1 MNDRLPRKLAAILYA
16 DVAGYSR
23 LTGADEDA
31 THKTLNKYLDLFSQT
46 IESHHGQ
53 VMHYA
58 GDAILAR
65 FEAAVDALSCA
76 SVVQQ
81 QLAEYNEDLPENSQ
95 LHFRIGLN
103 LGDVI
108 EDRGEIYGDG
118 VNIAARLESLADP
131 GGICVSDAVRTAVQ
145 KKLDL
150 NYEEMGDQSL
160 KNIEEPV
167 RAYRVLMDIRSSA
180 IPGSTGAE
188 SSSSSLEFSVPDR
201 PSVAI
206 LPFKSL
212 GSDPDQDYLA
222 DGIRLGIQATL
233 VQLSGL
239 FLVNAPAL
247 NTYRD
252 SDATATSV
260 GTELDVRY
268 ILEGAVQQAGDRI
281 RVTVQLTDVD
291 TKQTI
296 WAERYDRIVDDVF
309 KLQDE
314 ITREVISA
322 LNIKLI
328 KAESYRVW
336 FEKITSPEARE
347 YFYRGS
353 SYLYGGNKEDNALA
367 RQMYEELYRV
377 QPDSVIGPSNIS
389 ITHWL
394 DAFFN
399 WTDNPDES
407 IRQAAEWAKKAMQYD
422 DNNGI
427 GHAVYGHL
435 QLLDG
440 QYDEALTAC
449 SKGVELRAS
458 CPVAHGLMGLVLN
471 YCGDARMAVKSLRE
485 ALQLEKIY
493 PAWMINVLAVAYRDC
508 GEVELSIS
516 AAKESM
522 RLNPQKDDA
531 QLILCSNYKLAA
543 DHEQARSTADNI
555 IASNPTFRLADY
567 AKRQPYKH
575 PAPLNRVIDALREA
589 GLPE

>member
-23 LTGADEDA
+23 LTGVDEDA

-180 IPGSTGAE
+180 ILSSTGAE
-188 SSSSSLEFSVPDR
+188 SSSSLLEFSVPER

-239 FLVNAPAL
+239 FLVNAPVL

-260 GTELDVRY
+260 GMELGVRY
-268 ILEGAVQQAGDRI
+268 VLEGAVQQAGDRI
-281 RVTVQLTDVD
+281 RATVQLTDVD
-291 TKQTI
+291 TRQTI

-389 ITHWL
+389 VTHWL

-485 ALQLEKIY
+485 ALQLEKNY
-493 PAWMINVLAVAYRDC
+493 PAWMINVLAAAYRDC

-531 QLILCSNYKLAA
+531 QLILCSDYKLAA

-555 IASNPTFRLADY
+555 IASNPTFSLADY

>member
-118 VNIAARLESLADP
+118 VNIAARLECLADP
-131 GGICVSDAVRTAVQ
+131 GGICVSDAIRSAVQ

-268 ILEGAVQQAGDRI
+268 ILEGAVQQEGDRI

-389 ITHWL
+389 VTHWL

>member
-131 GGICVSDAVRTAVQ
+131 GGICVSDAIRSAVQ

-167 RAYRVLMDIRSSA
+167 RAYRILMDIRSST

-212 GSDPDQDYLA
+212 GSDPDQGYLA

-260 GTELDVRY
+260 GTELGVRY
-268 ILEGAVQQAGDRI
+268 VLEGAVQQAGDRI
-281 RVTVQLTDVD
+281 RATIQLTDVD
-291 TKQTI
+291 TKQAI
-296 WAERYDRIVDDVF
+296 WTERYDRIVNDVF

-328 KAESYRVW
+328 KTESYRVW
-336 FEKITSPEARE
+336 FGKIASPEARE

-353 SYLYGGNKEDNALA
+353 SYLYGGNLEDNALA
-367 RQMYEELYRV
+367 REMYEGLYRV

-435 QLLDG
+435 LLLDG

-531 QLILCSNYKLAA
+531 QLILCSDYKLAA

-555 IASNPTFRLADY
+555 IASNPTFSLADY

>member
-1 MNDRLPRKLAAILYA
+1 
-16 DVAGYSR
+16 
-23 LTGADEDA
+23 
-31 THKTLNKYLDLFSQT
+31 
-46 IESHHGQ
+46 
-53 VMHYA
+53 MHYA

-180 IPGSTGAE
+180 ILSSTGAE
-188 SSSSSLEFSVPDR
+188 SSSSLLEFSVPER

-239 FLVNAPAL
+239 FLVNAPVL

-260 GTELDVRY
+260 GMELGVRY
-268 ILEGAVQQAGDRI
+268 VLEGAVQQAGDRI
-281 RVTVQLTDVD
+281 RATVQLTDVD
-291 TKQTI
+291 TRQTI

-389 ITHWL
+389 VTHWL

-407 IRQAAEWAKKAMQYD
+407 VRQATEWAKKAMQYD

-485 ALQLEKIY
+485 ALQLEKNY
-493 PAWMINVLAVAYRDC
+493 PAWMINVLAAAYRDC

-531 QLILCSNYKLAA
+531 QLILCSDYKLAA
-543 DHEQARSTADNI
+543 DHEQARSTANNI
-555 IASNPTFRLADY
+555 IASNPTFSLADY

>member
-31 THKTLNKYLDLFSQT
+31 THKTLNRYLDLFSQT

-131 GGICVSDAVRTAVQ
+131 GGICVSDAIRSAVQ

-150 NYEEMGDQSL
+150 TYEEMGDQSL

-260 GTELDVRY
+260 GTELGVRY

-328 KAESYRVW
+328 KDENYRVW
-336 FEKITSPEARE
+336 FGKLASPEARE
-347 YFYRGS
+347 YYYRGS
-353 SYLYGGNKEDNALA
+353 SYLYGGNMEDNALA

-422 DNNGI
+422 NNNGI

-440 QYDEALTAC
+440 QYDEALATC
-449 SKGVELRAS
+449 SKGVELRTS
-458 CPVAHGLMGLVLN
+458 CPLAHGLMGLVLN

-516 AAKESM
+516 AANESM

-531 QLILCSNYKLAA
+531 ELILCSDYKLAA

-555 IASNPTFRLADY
+555 IARNPTFSLADY

>member
-76 SVVQQ
+76 SAVQQ
-81 QLAEYNEDLPENSQ
+81 QLAKHNEDLPDERQ

-131 GGICVSDAVRTAVQ
+131 GGICLSDAIRSAVQ

-167 RAYRVLMDIRSSA
+167 RAYRVLIGTRSSA
-180 IPGSTGAE
+180 VPGSTSIE
-188 SSSSSLEFSVPDR
+188 TNSSSLEFALPDR

-206 LPFKSL
+206 IPFKSL

-222 DGIRLGIQATL
+222 DGIRFGIQAAL
-233 VQLSGL
+233 VQLPEL
-239 FLVNAPAL
+239 FLVNAIAL
-247 NTYRD
+247 NAYRD
-252 SDATATSV
+252 KDVTALSV
-260 GTELDVRY
+260 GMELGVRY
-268 ILEGAVQQAGDRI
+268 VLEGAVQQAGDRI
-281 RVTVQLTDVD
+281 RATVQLTDIH
-291 TKQTI
+291 TRQTI
-296 WAERYDRIVDDVF
+296 WAERYDRVLEDVF

-314 ITREVISA
+314 ITWEVITS
-322 LNIKLI
+322 LNVKLQKSEI
-328 KAESYRVW
+328 GRIW
-336 FEKITSPEARE
+336 FGKLTNPEARE
-347 YFYRGS
+347 YFYRGMS
-353 SYLYGGNKEDNALA
+353 HLYAINKEDNAVA
-367 RQMYEELYRV
+367 RQMLEELYRV
-377 QPDSVIGPSNIS
+377 QPDSVTGPSNVAV
-389 ITHWL
+389 THYF
-394 DAFFN
+394 DAYFG
-399 WTDNPDES
+399 WTDSPEES
-407 IRQAAEWAKKAMQYD
+407 YEQAAKWAKIAMQYE

-427 GHAVYGHL
+427 GHAIFGYL
-435 QLLDG
+435 QYLKG
-440 QYDEALTAC
+440 NYDEALSICA
-449 SKGVELRAS
+449 KGVELRSS
-458 CPVAHGLMGLVLN
+458 CPLAHGVLGLVRN
-471 YCGDARMAVKSLRE
+471 YYGDARAAVKNLRE
-485 ALQLEKIY
+485 ALQLERVY
-493 PAWMINVLAVAYRDC
+493 PTWLIDVLATAYRDC

-516 AAKESM
+516 AAKESV
-522 RLNPQKDDA
+522 RLDPDKNDA
-531 QLILCSNYKLAA
+531 RLILCSDYELSA
-543 DHEQARSTADNI
+543 DHDQAQRIAEEIIRSD
-555 IASNPTFRLADY
+555 PTFKLSTY
-567 AKRQPYKH
+567 AERQPYKN
-575 PAPLNRVIDALREA
+575 PAPLERVIESLRA
-589 GLPE
+589 TGLPE

>member
-131 GGICVSDAVRTAVQ
+131 GGICVSDAIRSAVQ

-150 NYEEMGDQSL
+150 TYEEMGDQSL

-260 GTELDVRY
+260 GTELGVRY
-268 ILEGAVQQAGDRI
+268 VLEGAVQQAGDRI

-328 KAESYRVW
+328 KTESYRVW
-336 FEKITSPEARE
+336 FGKLASPEARE

-353 SYLYGGNKEDNALA
+353 SYLYGGNLEDNALA
-367 RQMYEELYRV
+367 REMFEGLYRV

-422 DNNGI
+422 NNNGI

-440 QYDEALTAC
+440 QYDEALATC
-449 SKGVELRAS
+449 SKGVELRTS
-458 CPVAHGLMGLVLN
+458 CPLAHGLMGLVLN

-516 AAKESM
+516 AANESM

-531 QLILCSNYKLAA
+531 ELILCSDYKLAA

-555 IASNPTFRLADY
+555 IASNPTFSLADY

>member
-1 MNDRLPRKLAAILYA
+1 M
-16 DVAGYSR
+16 
-23 LTGADEDA
+23 
-31 THKTLNKYLDLFSQT
+31 
-46 IESHHGQ
+46 
-53 VMHYA
+53 
-58 GDAILAR
+58 
-65 FEAAVDALSCA
+65 
-76 SVVQQ
+76 
-81 QLAEYNEDLPENSQ
+81 PENSQ

-131 GGICVSDAVRTAVQ
+131 GGICVSDAIRSAVQ

-167 RAYRVLMDIRSSA
+167 RAYRILMDIRSSA
-180 IPGSTGAE
+180 IPGSTGAG
-188 SSSSSLEFSVPDR
+188 SSSSLLEFSVPDR

-260 GTELDVRY
+260 GTELGVRY
-268 ILEGAVQQAGDRI
+268 VLEGAVQQAGDRI
-281 RVTVQLTDVD
+281 RATIQLTDVD
-291 TKQTI
+291 TKQAI
-296 WAERYDRIVDDVF
+296 WTERYDRIVNDVF

-322 LNIKLI
+322 LSIKLI
-328 KAESYRVW
+328 KTESYRVW
-336 FEKITSPEARE
+336 FGKIASPEARE

-353 SYLYGGNKEDNALA
+353 SYLYGGNLEDNALA
-367 RQMYEELYRV
+367 REMYEGFYRV

-435 QLLDG
+435 LLLDG

-493 PAWMINVLAVAYRDC
+493 PAWMIDVLAVAYRDC

-522 RLNPQKDDA
+522 RLNPQKDEA
-531 QLILCSNYKLAA
+531 QLILCSGYELAA

-555 IASNPTFRLADY
+555 IASNPTFSLADY

>member
-131 GGICVSDAVRTAVQ
+131 GGICVSDAIRSAVQ

-167 RAYRVLMDIRSSA
+167 RAYRILMDIRSST

-247 NTYRD
+247 NNYRD

-260 GTELDVRY
+260 GTELGVRY
-268 ILEGAVQQAGDRI
+268 VLEGAVQQAGDRI
-281 RVTVQLTDVD
+281 RATIQLTDVD
-291 TKQTI
+291 TKQAI
-296 WAERYDRIVDDVF
+296 WTERYDRIVNDVF

-328 KAESYRVW
+328 KTESYRVW
-336 FEKITSPEARE
+336 FGKIASPEARE

-353 SYLYGGNKEDNALA
+353 SYLYGGNLEDNALA
-367 RQMYEELYRV
+367 REMYEGLYRV

-435 QLLDG
+435 LLLDG

-531 QLILCSNYKLAA
+531 QLILCSDYKLAA

-555 IASNPTFRLADY
+555 IASNPTFSLADY

>member
-1 MNDRLPRKLAAILYA
+1 MEDRLPRKLAAILYA

-23 LTGADEDA
+23 LTGDDEDA
-31 THKTLNKYLDLFSQT
+31 THKTLNRYLDLFAQT

-76 SVVQQ
+76 SVIQRQ
-81 QLAEYNEDLPENSQ
+81 FAEHNEDLSEERR

-131 GGICVSDAVRTAVQ
+131 GGICVSDAIRSAVQ

-167 RAYRVLMDIRSSA
+167 RAYRVLMDTGSSA
-180 IPGSTGAE
+180 EPGSTGVG
-188 SSSSSLEFSVPDR
+188 SSSSSLEFSLPDR

-212 GSDPDQDYLA
+212 GSDPGQDYLA
-222 DGIRLGIQATL
+222 DGIRFGIQAAL
-233 VQLSGL
+233 VQLPEL
-239 FLVNAPAL
+239 FLVNAVAL
-247 NTYRD
+247 NAYREKD
-252 SDATATSV
+252 VTALSA
-260 GTELDVRY
+260 GIELGVRY

-281 RVTVQLTDVD
+281 RATVQLTDIH

-296 WAERYDRIVDDVF
+296 WAERYDRVLEDVF

-314 ITREVISA
+314 ITWEVITS
-322 LNIKLI
+322 LNVKLQKSEI
-328 KAESYRVW
+328 GRIW
-336 FEKITSPEARE
+336 FGKLTNPEAQE
-347 YFYRGS
+347 YFYRGMS
-353 SYLYGGNKEDNALA
+353 HLYAINKEDNAVA
-367 RQMYEELYRV
+367 RQMLEELYRV
-377 QPDSVIGPSNIS
+377 QPDSVIGPSNIAV
-389 ITHWL
+389 THYF
-394 DAFFN
+394 DASFG
-399 WTDNPDES
+399 WTDSPEES
-407 IRQAAEWAKKAMQYD
+407 YEQAAKWAKIAMQYE

-427 GHAVYGHL
+427 GHAIFGYL
-435 QLLDG
+435 QFLKG
-440 QYDEALTAC
+440 NYDDALSICA
-449 SKGVELRAS
+449 KGVELRSS
-458 CPVAHGLMGLVLN
+458 CPLAHGILGLVRN
-471 YCGDARMAVKSLRE
+471 YYGDARAAVKDLRK
-485 ALQLEKIY
+485 ALQLERVY
-493 PAWMINVLAVAYRDC
+493 PTWLIDVLATAYRDC

-516 AAKESM
+516 AARESV
-522 RLNPQKDDA
+522 RLDPEKNDA
-531 QLILCSNYKLAA
+531 RLILCSDYKLAD
-543 DHEQARSTADNI
+543 DHDQARRIADEI
-555 IASNPTFRLADY
+555 IDSDPTFSLSSY
-567 AKRQPYKH
+567 AEKQPYKN
-575 PAPLNRVIDALREA
+575 PALLERVIESLRQS

>member
-23 LTGADEDA
+23 LTGVDEDA

-180 IPGSTGAE
+180 ILSSTGAE
-188 SSSSSLEFSVPDR
+188 SSSSLLEFSVPER

-239 FLVNAPAL
+239 FLVNAPVL

-260 GTELDVRY
+260 GMELGVRY
-268 ILEGAVQQAGDRI
+268 VLEGAVQQAGDRI
-281 RVTVQLTDVD
+281 RATVQLTDVD
-291 TKQTI
+291 TRQTI

-389 ITHWL
+389 VTHWL

-485 ALQLEKIY
+485 ALQLEKNY
-493 PAWMINVLAVAYRDC
+493 PAWMINVLAAAYRDC

-543 DHEQARSTADNI
+543 DHEQARSTANNI
-555 IASNPTFRLADY
+555 IASNPTFSLADY

-589 GLPE
+589 GLSE

>member
-46 IESHHGQ
+46 IESHRGQ
-53 VMHYA
+53 VMHFA

-65 FEAAVDALSCA
+65 FEAALDALSCA
-76 SVVQQ
+76 SVAQQ
-81 QLAEYNEDLPENSQ
+81 QFAKYNEDLPEDSQ

-131 GGICVSDAVRTAVQ
+131 GGICVSDAIRSAVQ
-145 KKLDL
+145 KKLDF

-160 KNIEEPV
+160 KNIEQPV
-167 RAYRVLMDIRSSA
+167 RAYRVFLDFESSA
-180 IPGSTGAE
+180 LPGSKGAGF
-188 SSSSSLEFSVPDR
+188 SSSSLEFSVPDR

-222 DGIRLGIQATL
+222 DGIRLGIQAAL

-239 FLVNAPAL
+239 FLVNASAL

-260 GTELDVRY
+260 GTELGVRY
-268 ILEGAVQQAGDRI
+268 LLEGAVQQAGDRI
-281 RVTVQLTDVD
+281 RATVQLTDVD
-291 TKQTI
+291 TRQTI

-328 KAESYRVW
+328 NAEINRIW
-336 FEKITSPEARE
+336 FGKLASPEARE

-367 RQMYEELYRV
+367 RQMYEALYRV

-389 ITHWL
+389 VTHWL

-407 IRQAAEWAKKAMQYD
+407 IRQAGEWAKKAIQYD

-435 QLLDG
+435 QLLEG
-440 QYDEALTAC
+440 RYDEAMTTCA
-449 SKGVELRAS
+449 KGVELRSS
-458 CPVAHGLMGLVLN
+458 CPLAHGLMGLVLN
-471 YCGDARMAVKSLRE
+471 YNGDARGAVKSLRE

-493 PAWMINVLAVAYRDC
+493 PAWMINVLAAAYRDC

-522 RLNPQKDDA
+522 RLNPHNDDA
-531 QLILCSNYKLAA
+531 QLILCSDYKLAA
-543 DHEQARSTADNI
+543 DHEQARSTADKI
-555 IASNPTFRLADY
+555 IAGNPTFSLAYY

-575 PAPLNRVIDALREA
+575 PAPLNRVMEALRDA

>member
-81 QLAEYNEDLPENSQ
+81 QFAEYNEDLPENSQ
-95 LHFRIGLN
+95 FHFRIGLN

-131 GGICVSDAVRTAVQ
+131 GGICVSDAIRSAVQ

-167 RAYRVLMDIRSSA
+167 RAYRILMDIRSST

-222 DGIRLGIQATL
+222 DGIRLGIQASL

-239 FLVNAPAL
+239 FLINAPVL
-247 NTYRD
+247 NNYRGKEV
-252 SDATATSV
+252 TAEKAGKEV
-260 GTELDVRY
+260 EVRY
-268 ILEGAVQQAGDRI
+268 ILDGTIQQAGDRV
-281 RVTVQLTDVD
+281 RATVQLTDVESGHAM
-291 TKQTI
+291 
-296 WAERYDRIVDDVF
+296 WAETYDRILDNVF
-309 KLQDE
+309 EMQDE
-314 ITREVISA
+314 ITREVVSS
-322 LNIKLI
+322 LNVKLLSTEIGRVWSKKLI
-328 KAESYRVW
+328 NL
-336 FEKITSPEARE
+336 EALQ
-347 YFYRGS
+347 YFYRAIS
-353 SYLYGGNKEDNALA
+353 SMYEGTKEDNATA
-367 RQMYEELYRV
+367 RELFEELYRL
-377 QPDSVIGPSNIS
+377 QPDSVLGPSNIAY
-389 ITHWL
+389 THWI
-394 DAFFN
+394 DAFLN
-399 WTDNPDES
+399 WADSQSES
-407 IRQAAEWAKKAMQYD
+407 YAQAEKWAKKAIEYK

-427 GHAVYGHL
+427 GHAVMGHL
-435 QLLDG
+435 QLLHGDHE
-440 QYDEALTAC
+440 EALETC
-449 SKGVELRAS
+449 SKSVELRAS
-458 CPVAHGLMGLVLN
+458 CPLAHGLLGIVRN
-471 YCGDARMAVKSLRE
+471 YNGDARAAIRSIRE
-485 ALQLEKIY
+485 SLQLQRVY
-493 PAWMINVLAVAYRDC
+493 PPWLINSLAAAYRDC
-508 GEVELSIS
+508 GEVKLSIT
-516 AAKESM
+516 AAEESLK
-522 RLNPQKDDA
+522 LNPHKIDA
-531 QLILCSNYKLAA
+531 ELILCADYILAENHDQARDTAERIILSNPSFSLSNY
-543 DHEQARSTADNI
+543 ARS
-555 IASNPTFRLADY
+555 
-567 AKRQPYKH
+567 QPYKD
-575 PAPLNRVIDALREA
+575 PDQLDRVINALREA

>member
-76 SVVQQ
+76 SIVQQ

-118 VNIAARLESLADP
+118 VNIAARLESLANP
-131 GGICVSDAVRTAVQ
+131 GGICVSDAIRSAVQ

-260 GTELDVRY
+260 GTELGVRY
-268 ILEGAVQQAGDRI
+268 VLEGAVQQAGDRI
-281 RVTVQLTDVD
+281 RATVQLTDVD

-328 KAESYRVW
+328 NAESYRVW
-336 FEKITSPEARE
+336 FGKLASPEARE

-389 ITHWL
+389 VTHWL

-440 QYDEALTAC
+440 QYDEALTTC
-449 SKGVELRAS
+449 EKGVELRTS
-458 CPVAHGLMGLVLN
+458 CPLAHGLMGLVLN
-471 YCGDARMAVKSLRE
+471 YCGDARRAVKSLRE

-493 PAWMINVLAVAYRDC
+493 PPWMINVLAAAYRDC

-531 QLILCSNYKLAA
+531 QLILCSDYKLAA
-543 DHEQARSTADNI
+543 DHEQARSAADNI
-555 IASNPTFRLADY
+555 IASNPTFSLADF

-575 PAPLNRVIDALREA
+575 PAPLNRVIEALRDA

>member
-23 LTGADEDA
+23 LTGVDEDA

-76 SVVQQ
+76 SFVQQ
-81 QLAEYNEDLPENSQ
+81 QLAEYNEDVPENSQ

-118 VNIAARLESLADP
+118 VNIAARLESLADA

-150 NYEEMGDQSL
+150 NYEEMGDQFL

-167 RAYRVLMDIRSSA
+167 RAYRVLMEIRSSA
-180 IPGSTGAE
+180 ILSSTGTEA
-188 SSSSSLEFSVPDR
+188 SSSVLEFSVPER
-201 PSVAI
+201 PSIAI

-212 GSDPDQDYLA
+212 GSDPGQDYLA

-239 FLVNAPAL
+239 FLVNAPVL

-260 GTELDVRY
+260 GMELGVRY
-268 ILEGAVQQAGDRI
+268 VLEGAVQQAGDRI
-281 RVTVQLTDVD
+281 RATVQLTDVD
-291 TKQTI
+291 TRQTI

-328 KAESYRVW
+328 KTESYRVW

-485 ALQLEKIY
+485 ALQLEKNY
-493 PAWMINVLAVAYRDC
+493 PAWMINVLAAAYRDC

-531 QLILCSNYKLAA
+531 QLILCSDYKLAA
-543 DHEQARSTADNI
+543 DHEQARSTAANI
-555 IASNPTFRLADY
+555 IASNPTFSLADY
-567 AKRQPYKH
+567 ARRQPYKH
-575 PAPLNRVIDALREA
+575 PASLNRVIDALREA

>member
-1 MNDRLPRKLAAILYA
+1 MENRLPRKLAAVLYA

-23 LTGADEDA
+23 LTGDDEDA
-31 THKTLNKYLDLFSQT
+31 THKTLNKYLDLFSQS
-46 IESHHGQ
+46 IESHNGQ

-81 QLAEYNEDLPENSQ
+81 QLAEYNEDLPEERQ

-118 VNIAARLESLADP
+118 VNIAARLESLAEP
-131 GGICVSDAVRTAVQ
+131 GGICVSDAIRSAVQ
-145 KKLDL
+145 KMLDL

-167 RAYRVLMDIRSSA
+167 RAYRVLMVTRSSA
-180 IPGSTGAE
+180 VSGAKGVE
-188 SSSSSLEFSVPDR
+188 SSSSSLEFSLPER
-201 PSVAI
+201 PSIAI

-212 GSDPDQDYLA
+212 GSDLDQDYLA

-239 FLVNAPAL
+239 FLVNAPTL
-247 NTYRD
+247 NAYRERD
-252 SDATATSV
+252 VTATSV
-260 GTELDVRY
+260 GVELGVRY
-268 ILEGAVQQAGDRI
+268 VLEGAVQQAGDSI
-281 RVTVQLTDVD
+281 RATVQLTDVD

-296 WAERYDRIVDDVF
+296 WAESYDRIIDDVF

-328 KAESYRVW
+328 KGESYRIW
-336 FEKITSPEARE
+336 FGKLNSPEARE

-367 RQMYEELYRV
+367 RKMYKKLYRV

-389 ITHWL
+389 VTHWL

-399 WTDNPDES
+399 WTDNPAES
-407 IRQAAEWAKKAMQYD
+407 VKQAASWAEKAMQYK
-422 DNNGI
+422 DNNGL
-427 GHAVYGHL
+427 GHAVFGHL
-435 QLLDG
+435 KLLDG
-440 QYDEALTAC
+440 QYEDALTAC
-449 SKGVELRAS
+449 SKGVELRSS
-458 CPVAHGLMGLVLN
+458 CPLAHGLMGLVLN
-471 YCGDARMAVKSLRE
+471 YCGDARGAVKKLRE
-485 ALQLEKIY
+485 ALQLEKVY
-493 PAWMINVLAVAYRDC
+493 PAWMINVLAAAYRDC
-508 GEVELSIS
+508 GDVELSIS
-516 AAKESM
+516 AAKESI
-522 RLNPQKDDA
+522 RLDPKKDDA
-531 QLILCSNYKLAA
+531 QLILCSDYKLAA
-543 DHEQARSTADNI
+543 DHEMAHSTADKI
-555 IASNPTFRLADY
+555 IASNPTFSLADY
-567 AKRQPYKH
+567 AKSQPYKH
-575 PAPLNRVIDALREA
+575 PAPLDRVIEALREA

>member
-81 QLAEYNEDLPENSQ
+81 QLAEYNENLPENSQ

-131 GGICVSDAVRTAVQ
+131 GGICVSDAIRSAVQ

-260 GTELDVRY
+260 GTELGVRY
-268 ILEGAVQQAGDRI
+268 VLEGAVQQAGDRI

-314 ITREVISA
+314 ITREVISS

-328 KAESYRVW
+328 KTESYRVW
-336 FEKITSPEARE
+336 FGKLASPEARE

-353 SYLYGGNKEDNALA
+353 SYLYGGNMEDNALA

-389 ITHWL
+389 VTHWL

-427 GHAVYGHL
+427 GHSVYGHL

-440 QYDEALTAC
+440 QYDEALATC
-449 SKGVELRAS
+449 SKGVELRTS
-458 CPVAHGLMGLVLN
+458 CPLAHGLMGLVLN

-522 RLNPQKDDA
+522 RLNPQKDEA
-531 QLILCSNYKLAA
+531 QLILCSDYKLAA

-575 PAPLNRVIDALREA
+575 PAPLNRVIEALRDA